1 MASDLTASRADRQ
14 TILNNDRL
22 IGELQQHTQLPG
34 IRFSG
39 DVWYT
44 PRMAADCLAVDP
56 ATIERTVR
64 ENREELAESRYERLT
79 GDRLAAFL
87 ACADGQAD
95 GSADPLEGFPFRA
108 FLNLALLLAD
118 SAPAKRLRLMVLDI
132 AIDLINQP
140 AGGATTYVDQPVRVS
155 LREEQPRPA
164 PAEGHAGRPL
174 EELDFGR
181 LESVLLNIQNDD
193 YYPTF
198 VDKLTHLFFC
208 ACQFHCFADGN
219 KRVEITLPTLFLL
232 LNGYSDLAQTF
243 LAKTENI
250 SLNVAAGNIGK
261 DLLHKLL
268 SAILDGTY
276 DADEALR
283 LELYH
288 AIARK

>member
-79 GDRLAAFL
+79 GD
-87 ACADGQAD
+87 
-95 GSADPLEGFPFRA
+95 
-108 FLNLALLLAD
+108 
-118 SAPAKRLRLMVLDI
+118 
-132 AIDLINQP
+132 
-140 AGGATTYVDQPVRVS
+140 ATTYVDQPVRVS